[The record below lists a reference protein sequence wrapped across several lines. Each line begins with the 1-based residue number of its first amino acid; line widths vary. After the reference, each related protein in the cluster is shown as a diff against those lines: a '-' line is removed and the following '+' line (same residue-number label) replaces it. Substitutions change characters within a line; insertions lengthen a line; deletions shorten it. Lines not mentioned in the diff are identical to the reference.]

1 MKADLKRS
9 ATDKGGWPQDFD
21 QTTLDYYADL
31 CPEGAGQVHART
43 GLCLGLCVLWL
54 HTLNNQKAFTA
65 GEASSPLGRAIVTSL
80 VNRTQREPAKWKEL
94 LKSEAATMSLKE
106 SFEEARYNDT
116 NIDTLVTPEYMYL
129 AIIVVHTGAGSHA
142 VAARVTAD
150 WCAFFDP
157 NEGEVIFSGNGCVG
171 KLKTWFGE
179 YLAAVLRRDY
189 QGGSYIVFGY
199 Q

>member
-1 MKADLKRS
+1 MKAELKKS
-9 ATDKGGWPQDFD
+9 ATEKGGWVQDFD
-21 QTTLDYYADL
+21 QTSLDYYSDL
-31 CPEGAGQVHART
+31 CPEGAVHART

-54 HTLNNQKAFTA
+54 HTLKNAKAFSA
-65 GEASSPLGRAIVTSL
+65 GDASSATGRAIVTSL
-80 VNRTQREPAKWKEL
+80 VNRTQAEPGKWQQV

-106 SFEEARYNDT
+106 SFQEARYNDT
-116 NIDTLVTPEYMYL
+116 NIDGLVTPEFMYF

-142 VAARVTAD
+142 VAARVTAG

-157 NEGEVIFSGNGCVG
+157 NEGEVIFSGEGCVG
-171 KLKTWFGE
+171 RLKTWFGE
-179 YLAAVLRRDY
+179 YLAAVLRHDY